1 MAAEPVS
8 EERYNMVQYIEKL
21 VIIMAAALPLYL
33 AFRFMQVKKRA
44 CGCGRT
50 LAREIALGC
59 FILFHTGLLVLA
71 LEGEYGS
78 PAQMAERAVE
88 RIKTGTGIN
97 LVPFRTIAAFFQHFI
112 MDVFLVNIV
121 GNIIMF
127 MPWGFG
133 IVMLWEKNR
142 NLSSIA
148 GYSLLLPLFIE
159 TSQLFIGRSVDVD
172 DLILNFTGS
181 CIGAGIYFLMKKVA
195 KLFQK

>member
-88 RIKTGTGIN
+88 RIKTGT
-97 LVPFRTIAAFFQHFI
+97 
-112 MDVFLVNIV
+112 
-121 GNIIMF
+121 
-127 MPWGFG
+127 
-133 IVMLWEKNR
+133 
-142 NLSSIA
+142 
-148 GYSLLLPLFIE
+148 
-159 TSQLFIGRSVDVD
+159 RSE
-172 DLILNFTGS
+172 
-181 CIGAGIYFLMKKVA
+181 
-195 KLFQK
+195 